1 MSLDSYYQD
10 NILGYILNQLAPSVT
25 DTIYDPCMNA
35 GNFIIY
41 YISYMKNKYNIC
53 NNNINN
59 IIYDN
64 ITGCEA
70 NTNLYNIAI
79 NNICTHILN
88 ENTFIKLY
96 NIDCT
101 NIDSTIIQISY
112 NIIFSYISDEN
123 ININKHISHIL
134 NRLDKHNGRGAIIIS
149 NYMLYCEDYHNRKKI
164 LDNFNI
170 VKIVS
175 ITSEDIFFNDKSIL
189 FFNNIS
195 NINYITYCNL
205 SINNILLSKNS
216 KRTVYD
222 ANLDINYNENIITH
236 QYYSFIKELDYIMI
250 PETSINIKKICLS
263 PLSIIAL
270 DIIKK
275 EYLNMA
281 NVVSVSNEDN
291 ILLLNNI
298 LKYLH
303 EKETYILSY
312 VSKKAIDI
320 IKLDYII
327 SNNELDIIFLKIA
340 IKNQLNNINI
350 NININNYDTNM
361 INTHCPKRMGENIS
375 NEIIKRNKFI

>member
-10 NILGYILNQLAPSVT
+10 NILGYILNQLAPT
-25 DTIYDPCMNA
+25 INDTIYNPCMNT
-35 GNFIIY
+35 GNFIIL
-41 YISYMKNKYNIC
+41 YINYMKNKYNIC
-53 NNNINN
+53 NNNITN

-64 ITGCEA
+64 ITGYEA
-70 NTNLYNIAI
+70 NTNLYNIAS
-79 NNICTHILN
+79 NNIYTHILN

-101 NIDSTIIQISY
+101 NINTY

-123 ININKHISHIL
+123 INKNISHIL
-134 NRLDKHNGRGAIIIS
+134 NRMDKHDGRGAIIIS
-149 NYMLYCEDYHNRKKI
+149 NYMLYSEDYHNRKKI

-175 ITSEDIFFNDKSIL
+175 ITSKDIFLSDKSIL

-205 SINNILLSKNS
+205 SIYITPFSLKNS

-222 ANLDINYNENIITH
+222 ANLDINYNENIITQ

-250 PETSINIKKICLS
+250 PETSINIQKICLS

-281 NVVSVSNEDN
+281 NLASVSDEDN

-298 LKYLH
+298 SNYLH

-327 SNNELDIIFLKIA
+327 SNNILDIIFLKIA
-340 IKNQLNNINI
+340 IKNQLNNIDI
-350 NININNYDTNM
+350 NSYMCDTL
-361 INTHCPKRMGENIS
+361 IHKRMGENIS
-375 NEIIKRNKFI
+375 NESIKRNKFI